1 MANRRYQL
9 NVNDDLGSLP
19 LPPEELW
26 IRPRRPDGL
35 PIAQLAFAGVLLVA
49 LVAISPL
56 VTRLMAPRENPGV
69 ATTNQPSPFI
79 VATTSPFVLNTGT
92 PAAAASASPTPAGG
106 MIDCPD
112 GLPWLDVSFPPPPGF
127 QPGTGAANAE
137 EAFLR
142 LRPDM
147 RGRVWVTQ
155 PFGTRPGA
163 PVWIVADGET
173 FIAQVLGDINGNNWV
188 AYPARFIR
196 CATPP
201 PRPSP

>member
-1 MANRRYQL
+1 MANRRYL
-9 NVNDDLGSLP
+9 SITDDLASLP

-35 PIAQLAFAGVLLVA
+35 PITRLAFSGVLLVA
-49 LVAISPL
+49 LIAISPL
-56 VTRLMAPRENPGV
+56 VARLMAPRESPGV

-92 PAAAASASPTPAGG
+92 PALASPSPTPVAGL
-106 MIDCPD
+106 IDCP
-112 GLPWLDVSFPPPPGF
+112 GGALPVLDVSFPPPPGF

-142 LRPDM
+142 LRPEM

-155 PFGTRPGA
+155 PFGTRYGA

-188 AYPARFIR
+188 AYPARFTG
-196 CATPP
+196 CATSP